1 MDLYA
6 DIIVNSDAVT
16 IDKPFSYKVKDEL
29 RDSLKQGHRVRIPFG
44 FGNKTIEG
52 FVFNIY
58 EEEKNDNIKYKY
70 VVSICDK
77 EPLLDREHLLL
88 VEFLRRKYLCKYIDA
103 LRIMIPPKIL
113 SGNKEK
119 FKKVVIFSKYIFD
132 EVELKKEKSKV
143 RKQIDALNVV
153 KDNSGI
159 YSKTELVNK
168 FNISLSSL
176 NKLIEKE
183 AIAIEF
189 EKVDRSD
196 RREFEKYPAKR
207 LTEAQEAAYYK
218 ILRSNK
224 TCLLKGVT
232 GSGKTEVY
240 MNLVSAMLFEDKT
253 SVMLV
258 PEIALTPQMIER
270 FKGRFGPDVAIFHSR
285 LSDGERYDQWYRVK
299 TGEAKLVIGARS
311 ALFLPFKD
319 LGLIIVDEEHENS
332 YKSEVAPRYS
342 TVEVCNFMRGLNGCM
357 VVLGTATPSLDS
369 YYKTIKKEYELVEL
383 RERIGGKPLP
393 TVEITDMREELR
405 SGNKTM
411 FSRAL
416 YHKIKEKLERK
427 EQIILFLNRRGYS
440 SFVSCRSCGFVY
452 TCDCCDISM
461 TYHKN
466 GFMICHYCGR
476 TKKISKTCPKC
487 SSTYLKH
494 FGTGTEKVEQ
504 AVRHYFKEA
513 RVIRMDNDTTRKKG
527 SHEILYNK
535 FKNQEAD
542 ILVGTQMIAKGLDF
556 ENVTLVGVL
565 AADMGINFPDYRAGE
580 RSFQLLTQ
588 VSGRAGRA
596 DKEGEVI
603 IQTYTPDH
611 YSLKYAKIAD
621 YESFFKEEIMIRK
634 AMDYPPFSKLMIIN
648 LGSKFESELI
658 TFSKKLRA
666 EVYNILKDETDTT
679 VFEATQSIVAKI
691 NDTHRWQILIKGNIN
706 DYNAMLIKNGVYKLT
721 QGVYNKI
728 RVTMDINPNNL
739 M

>member
-6 DIIVNSDAVT
+6 DIIVNSDAIT
-16 IDKPFSYKVKDEL
+16 IDKPFSYKVKEEF
-29 RDSLKQGHRVRIPFG
+29 RDILKQGHRVKIPFG
-44 FGNKTIEG
+44 PRKIEG

-58 EEEKNDNIKYKY
+58 EDEKNDDIKYKY
-70 VVSICDK
+70 ISSICDE

-103 LRIMIPPKIL
+103 LRIMIPPRIM
-113 SGNKEK
+113 SGNKERLK
-119 FKKVVIFSKYIFD
+119 QVVVIKNYIFD
-132 EVELKKEKSKV
+132 IND
-143 RKQIDALNVV
+143 KQSEALDII
-153 KDNSGI
+153 KDNNGMYTKS
-159 YSKTELVNK
+159 ELMKK
-168 FNISLSSL
+168 FNISAYSL
-176 NKLIEKE
+176 KKLTEKE
-183 AIAIEF
+183 AIGIEVQR
-189 EKVDRSD
+189 VDRSD

-207 LTEAQEAAYYK
+207 LTEDQEAAYYK

-253 SVMLV
+253 SLMLV

-270 FKGRFGPDVAIFHSR
+270 FKGRFGSDVAIFHSK

-299 TGEAKLVIGARS
+299 SGEAKLVVGARS
-311 ALFLPFKD
+311 AVFLPFKD
-319 LGLIIVDEEHENS
+319 LGLIIVDEEHESS
-332 YKSEVAPRYS
+332 YKSEMSPRYS
-342 TVEVCNFMRGLNGCM
+342 TIEVCNFIKGLKGCK

-369 YYKTIKKEYELVEL
+369 YYKAIKKEYELIEL
-383 RERIGGKPLP
+383 TERIGGKPLP
-393 TVEITDMREELR
+393 SVDIIDMRDELR

-411 FSRAL
+411 FSRSL
-416 YHKIKEKLERK
+416 YHKIKEKLDKK

-452 TCDCCDISM
+452 TCDSCDISM

-466 GFMICHYCGR
+466 GFMICHYCGK
-476 TKKISKTCPKC
+476 TKKISNTCPKC
-487 SSTYLKH
+487 DSKYLKH

-504 AVRHYFKEA
+504 AVRSYFKDA
-513 RVIRMDNDTTRKKG
+513 KIVRMDVDTTRKKD
-527 SHEILYNK
+527 SYEILYNR
-535 FKNQEAD
+535 FKNGEAD
-542 ILVGTQMIAKGLDF
+542 ILIGTQMIAKGLDF

-565 AADMGINFPDYRAGE
+565 AADLGINFPDYRAGE
-580 RSFQLLTQ
+580 KSFQLLTQ

-603 IQTYTPDH
+603 IQTYNPDH
-611 YSLKYAKIAD
+611 YSLNYAKTAD

-648 LGSKFESELI
+648 LSSKFENELI
-658 TFSKKLRA
+658 TFSKKMRSEIAMILR
-666 EVYNILKDETDTT
+666 DENDTI
-679 VFEATQSIVAKI
+679 VFEATQSVIAKI
-691 NDTHRWQILIKGNIN
+691 KDTYRWQILIKGNIN

>member
-6 DIIVNSDAVT
+6 DIIVNSDAIT
-16 IDKPFSYKVKDEL
+16 IDKPFSYKVKEEL
-29 RDSLKQGHRVRIPFG
+29 KDLLKLGHRVKVSFG
-44 FGNKTIEG
+44 PRKVEG

-58 EEEKNDNIKYKY
+58 EDEKDDGIKYKY
-70 VVSICDK
+70 ISDICDK
-77 EPLLDREHLLL
+77 EPLLDRDNLLL

-103 LRIMIPPKIL
+103 LRIMIPPRIM

-119 FKKVVIFSKYIFD
+119 TKQVLVFKNYIFD
-132 EVELKKEKSKV
+132 IND
-143 RKQIDALNVV
+143 KQIEALNII
-153 KDNSGI
+153 KDNNGI
-159 YSKTELVNK
+159 YNKSELMKN
-168 FNISLSSL
+168 FDISAYSIK
-176 NKLIEKE
+176 KLIEKE
-183 AIAIEF
+183 AIAVEMQR
-189 EKVDRSD
+189 VDRSD

-207 LTEAQEAAYYK
+207 LTDDQEGAYYK

-253 SVMLV
+253 SLMLV

-270 FKGRFGPDVAIFHSR
+270 FKGRFGADVAIFHSR

-299 TGEAKLVIGARS
+299 NGEVKLVIGARS

-319 LGLIIVDEEHENS
+319 LGLIIVDEEHESS
-332 YKSEVAPRYS
+332 YKSEQSPRYS
-342 TVEVCNFMRGLNGCM
+342 TIEVCNFIKGLKGCK
-357 VVLGTATPSLDS
+357 VVLGTATPSLES
-369 YYKTIKKEYELVEL
+369 YYKAIKKEYELIEL
-383 RERIGGKPLP
+383 TERIGGKPLP
-393 TVEITDMREELR
+393 SVDIIDMRDELR

-411 FSRAL
+411 FSRKL
-416 YHKIKEKLERK
+416 YYKIKEKLEKK

-452 TCDCCDISM
+452 TCDSCDISM

-476 TKKISKTCPKC
+476 TKKISSTCPKC
-487 SSTYLKH
+487 QSKYLKH

-504 AVRHYFKEA
+504 AVNHYFKDA
-513 RVIRMDNDTTRKKG
+513 KVIRMDVDTTRKKD
-527 SHEILYNK
+527 SHELLYNK
-535 FKNQEAD
+535 FKNGEAD
-542 ILVGTQMIAKGLDF
+542 ILIGTQMIAKGLDF

-565 AADMGINFPDYRAGE
+565 AADLGINFPDYRAGE

-596 DKEGEVI
+596 NKEGEVI
-603 IQTYTPDH
+603 IQTYNPEH
-611 YSLKYAKIAD
+611 YSLAYAKTAD
-621 YESFFKEEIMIRK
+621 YDSFFKEEIMIRK
-634 AMDYPPFSKLMIIN
+634 AMDYPPFSKLMLIN
-648 LGSKFESELI
+648 LSSKFENELI
-658 TFSKKLRA
+658 TFSKKLRSEIA
-666 EVYNILKDETDTT
+666 TILQDEKDTI
-679 VFEATQSIVAKI
+679 VFEATQSVISKI
-691 NDTHRWQILIKGNIN
+691 NDIHRWQILIKGNIN
-706 DYNAMLIKNGVYKLT
+706 DYNAGLIKNGVYKLT

>member
-16 IDKPFSYKVKDEL
+16 IDKPFSYKVKEEF
-29 RDSLKQGHRVRIPFG
+29 RDSLRQGHRVRIPFG

-58 EEEKNDNIKYKY
+58 EEDKNDNIKYKY
-70 VVSICDK
+70 ISSICDE

-103 LRIMIPPKIL
+103 LRIMIPPKIM

-119 FKKVVIFSKYIFD
+119 LKQVVVFKNYIFD
-132 EVELKKEKSKV
+132 LSD
-143 RKQIDALNVV
+143 KQIKALDII

-159 YSKTELVNK
+159 YNKAELMK
-168 FNISLSSL
+168 EIDISAYSI
-176 NKLIEKE
+176 KKMIEKE
-183 AIAIEF
+183 AIGIELQ
-189 EKVDRSD
+189 KVDRSN

-207 LTEAQEAAYYK
+207 LTEDQEAAYYK

-240 MNLVSAMLFEDKT
+240 MNLVSSMLFEDKT

-258 PEIALTPQMIER
+258 PEIALTPQTIQR
-270 FKGRFGPDVAIFHSR
+270 FKGRFGANVAIFHSK
-285 LSDGERYDQWYRVK
+285 LSDGERYDEWYRVRN
-299 TGEAKLVIGARS
+299 GEVKLVVGARS

-319 LGLIIVDEEHENS
+319 LGLIIVDEEHESS
-332 YKSEVAPRYS
+332 YKSEMSPRYS
-342 TVEVCNFMRGLNGCM
+342 TIEVCNFIKGINNCK

-369 YYKTIKKEYELVEL
+369 YYKCTKKEYELVEL
-383 RERIGGKPLP
+383 TKRIGGKPLP
-393 TVEITDMREELR
+393 TVDVIDMRDELS

-411 FSRAL
+411 FSRKL

-466 GFMICHYCGR
+466 GFMICHYCGK
-476 TKKISKTCPKC
+476 TKKVSSTCPKC
-487 SSTYLKH
+487 SSKYLKH

-504 AVRHYFKEA
+504 AVKHYFKEA
-513 RVIRMDNDTTRKKG
+513 RVVRMDIDTTRKKD
-527 SHEILYNK
+527 SHELLYNK

-542 ILVGTQMIAKGLDF
+542 ILIGTQMIAKGLDF

-580 RSFQLLTQ
+580 KSFQLLTQ

-596 DKEGEVI
+596 DKEGEVV
-603 IQTYTPDH
+603 IQSYNPDH
-611 YSLKYAKIAD
+611 YSLNYAKTAD
-621 YESFFKEEIMIRK
+621 YDSFFKEEIMIRK

-648 LGSKFESELI
+648 LSSKFENELI
-658 TFSKKLRA
+658 SFSKKLRI
-666 EVYNILKDETDTT
+666 EVKDVLKDENETI
-679 VFEATQSIVAKI
+679 VFEATQSVIAKI
-691 NDTHRWQILIKGNIN
+691 KDTHRWQILIKGNIN
-706 DYNAMLIKNGVYKLT
+706 DYNAILIKNRVYKLT

>member
-6 DIIVNSDAVT
+6 DIIVNSDAIT
-16 IDKPFSYKVKDEL
+16 IDKPFSYKIKEEL
-29 RDSLKQGHRVRIPFG
+29 RDVLKQGHRVKIPFG
-44 FGNKTIEG
+44 SRKIEG

-58 EEEKNDNIKYKY
+58 EDEKNDGIKYKY
-70 VVSICDK
+70 ISAICDE

-103 LRIMIPPKIL
+103 LRIMIPPKIM

-119 FKKVVIFSKYIFD
+119 IKQVVVFKNYIFD
-132 EVELKKEKSKV
+132 ISD
-143 RKQIDALNVV
+143 KQIEALDII
-153 KDNSGI
+153 KDNNGI
-159 YSKTELVNK
+159 YNKAELMKK
-168 FNISLSSL
+168 FNISAHSIK
-176 NKLIEKE
+176 KLIEKE
-183 AIAIEF
+183 AIGVELQ
-189 EKVDRSD
+189 KVDRSD
-196 RREFEKYPAKR
+196 RREFENYPAKK
-207 LTEAQEAAYYK
+207 LTEDQEAAYYK

-232 GSGKTEVY
+232 GSGKTEIY

-253 SVMLV
+253 SLMLV

-270 FKGRFGPDVAIFHSR
+270 FKGRFGSDVAIFHSR

-299 TGEAKLVIGARS
+299 TGEAKLVVGARS

-319 LGLIIVDEEHENS
+319 LGLIIVDEEHESS
-332 YKSEVAPRYS
+332 YKSEMSPRYS
-342 TVEVCNFMRGLNGCM
+342 TVEVCNFIKGLKGCK

-369 YYKTIKKEYELVEL
+369 YYKTIKKEYELIEL
-383 RERIGGKPLP
+383 TERIGGKPLP
-393 TVEITDMREELR
+393 SVDIIDMRDELR
-405 SGNKTM
+405 NGNKTM
-411 FSRAL
+411 FSRSL
-416 YHKIKEKLERK
+416 YHKIKEKLDKK

-452 TCDCCDISM
+452 TCDSCDISM

-466 GFMICHYCGR
+466 GFMICHYCGK
-476 TKKISKTCPKC
+476 TKKISSTCPKC
-487 SSTYLKH
+487 QSKYLKH

-504 AVRHYFKEA
+504 AVNHYFKDA
-513 RVIRMDNDTTRKKG
+513 KVVRMDVDTTRKKD
-527 SHEILYNK
+527 SYELLYNK
-535 FKNQEAD
+535 FKNGEAD
-542 ILVGTQMIAKGLDF
+542 ILIGTQMIAKGLDF

-565 AADMGINFPDYRAGE
+565 AADLGINFPDYRAGE
-580 RSFQLLTQ
+580 KSFQLLTQ

-603 IQTYTPDH
+603 IQTYNPDH
-611 YSLKYAKIAD
+611 YSLNYAKTAD
-621 YESFFKEEIMIRK
+621 YDSFFKEEIMIRK

-648 LGSKFESELI
+648 LSSKFEKELI

-666 EVYNILKDETDTT
+666 EIAMILRDEKETV
-679 VFEATQSIVAKI
+679 VFEATQSVIAKI

-706 DYNAMLIKNGVYKLT
+706 DYNASLIKNGVYKLT